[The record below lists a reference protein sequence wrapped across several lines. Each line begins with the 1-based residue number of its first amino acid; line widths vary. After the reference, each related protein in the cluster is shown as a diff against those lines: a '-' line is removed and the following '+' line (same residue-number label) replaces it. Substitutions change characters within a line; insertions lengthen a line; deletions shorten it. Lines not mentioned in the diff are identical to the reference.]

1 MSLLFRHLPP
11 YPRGSSP
18 PFQTMQ
24 ARDDKRTEER
34 NERNK
39 ERRSRN
45 KDRGKNR
52 KQVAKKRKAEA
63 KSKGGGGGLFGR
75 KSKPTKA
82 TGDSGEGEDGE
93 GEAEG
98 IEAEWVDDGD
108 ESEEEEQEP
117 MPRDVRMET
126 LIGFGADV
134 NLHDENYVPLIHIVA
149 QADDIVAL
157 NILLKHGA
165 RADVVSREPQFN
177 SPLHAAVRLSGVRTR
192 ISSSCT
198 II

>member
-1 MSLLFRHLPP
+1 MSVLFRHSLPP

-24 ARDDKRTEER
+24 AMDDKRTEER

-82 TGDSGEGEDGE
+82 TGEGEGEDGE
-93 GEAEG
+93 GEG

-165 RADVVSREPQFN
+165 RADVMSREPQFN

-192 ISSSCT
+192 ISSYNN
-198 II
+198 